1 MELQESYISSR
12 MGEVHTYF
20 EGCGLSGNVAE
31 FGDRN
36 AIGVVLEG
44 EDEVKLHYPTSFMTV

>member
-1 MELQESYISSR
+1 